1 MAQNK
6 LTDLRN
12 HLFATLEG
20 LLDKDEPMDIDRAQ
34 AVAQVGSVIVQ
45 SAKVEVDYAKAMGKI
60 TPTSD
65 FIEPKKIG

>member
-20 LLDKDEPMDIDRAQ
+20 LLDEDKPMDIERAQ
-34 AVAQVGSVIVQ
+34 AVALVGSVIVS

-65 FIEPKKIG
+65 FIEPKKLN